1 MGPGCPL
8 KPTGRWLVSS
18 CGLGGPE
25 CRVGTPLGCFVL
37 GPDEEEVRFMGLAIT
52 GCRVQK
58 PCHLLTCLFPGKL
71 LSILCLLI
79 KAEGAHAQEVK
90 FFLSFLT

>member
-1 MGPGCPL
+1 
-8 KPTGRWLVSS
+8 
-18 CGLGGPE
+18 
-25 CRVGTPLGCFVL
+25 
-37 GPDEEEVRFMGLAIT
+37 MGLAIT
-52 GCRVQK
+52 GYRVQE